1 MNSKVFYL
9 NVFKISNIVLSL
21 VLAKIKILPFELA
34 SLQTSPHVCN
44 TETLFVDWNKLIVIN
59 CYHINSSS
67 NILILDL

>member
-44 TETLFVDWNKLIVIN
+44 TETLFVDWNKLIN
-59 CYHINSSS
+59 CDHINSSS
-67 NILILDL
+67 SILILDL